1 MWADRSKTWRLL
13 SEKERKDEAIKR
25 ASAHEKQLKY
35 VDSMK
40 ENIIC
45 LRKLYENC
53 QEKKIT
59 LYFLNFP
66 FFREYIDGI
75 PSKYK
80 EIAPNMSKQI
90 MLCCDKYIDVNTI
103 LTFETSNFVDCDHLS
118 NDGAKK
124 MTQLFKEKICKELV

>member
-13 SEKERKDEAIKR
+13 SEKERKDAAIKR

-59 LYFLNFP
+59 LYFLIFP
-66 FFREYIDGI
+66 FFREYIDGM
-75 PSKYK
+75 PLKYK
-80 EIAPNMSKQI
+80 EIAQI
-90 MLCCDKYIDVNTI
+90 CRNKLCYAAISI
-103 LTFETSNFVDCDHLS
+103 
-118 NDGAKK
+118 
-124 MTQLFKEKICKELV
+124 